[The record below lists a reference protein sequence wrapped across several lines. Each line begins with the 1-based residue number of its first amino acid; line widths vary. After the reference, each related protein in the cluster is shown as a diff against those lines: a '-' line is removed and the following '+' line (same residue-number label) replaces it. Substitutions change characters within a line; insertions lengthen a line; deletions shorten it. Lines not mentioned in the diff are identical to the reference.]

1 MLSAK
6 LTDSHIVNNRAYGV
20 AMHAIDQPAAR

>member
-6 LTDSHIVNNRAYGV
+6 LTDSHIVNNRAYAVAAAGRKTGV
-20 AMHAIDQPAAR
+20 D